1 MSIASHDIYS
11 KGDQINAYKTKA
23 SIFVAFIN
31 NVKDKERD
39 FNEYFLAGRFFKQT
53 VLIIAIHPFIKKL
66 FSFLVKLGIVDS
78 TFMHF
83 DRI

>member
-31 NVKDKERD
+31 NVKNKESD
-39 FNEYFLAGRFFKQT
+39 FNEYFLAVAFLNISS
-53 VLIIAIHPFIKKL
+53 LII
-66 FSFLVKLGIVDS
+66 
-78 TFMHF
+78 
-83 DRI
+83 

>member
-39 FNEYFLAGRFFKQT
+39 FNEYFLAD
-53 VLIIAIHPFIKKL
+53 A
-66 FSFLVKLGIVDS
+66 FLDKAY
-78 TFMHF
+78 
-83 DRI
+83 